1 MITTVRRLTW
11 HLFFGLTL
19 LSTGAPVWA
28 QAGAS
33 REQYTNKSRFKIP
46 FRFDAD
52 ELEQLGAREVELL
65 ESRDQGVTWKSR
77 DRVSPAAGKFQYE
90 ATETGSYW
98 FCLKLIDRDRKAH
111 PSTPAKAGLKVFVD
125 LDLPEVNL
133 QLSQRSP
140 GTVQIAWSV
149 EDAAIELNTL
159 RLKIRQPQREWKEQT
174 IRRAATGSED
184 IRVDGTGMFE
194 AELSV
199 ADLAGNETVAA
210 KQLRIR
216 SSNASPAPTREKIAV
231 KQRDPGGD
239 RLEMASQFPGTRRR
253 TAQEVAPE
261 PALARNAPV
270 NPANEPGSRPT
281 NLRRTATSDL
291 RVTEPRVSPP
301 RTVRHVNTLQFEL
314 KYRLRDVDS
323 DERIPVELWM
333 TADGGASWQLAGRD
347 DDGSSPMQVAVDQP
361 GEYGVQLA
369 WRSRSGR
376 AMPRPQ
382 DGTAPRD
389 LFIVDRRAPELELLG
404 VQSARSTRGQVVT
417 IRWKAADEHFGER
430 PLRLLWSTSAQGP
443 WDEAMNEI
451 PNDGE
456 VAWQPA
462 AHVPET
468 VYVRLEARDLA
479 GNLRI
484 AESGRPIRLLA
495 VTLEDSEEKPTDTN
509 RAEPPGD
516 DSNR

>member
-11 HLFFGLTL
+11 HLLFGLTL

-174 IRRAATGSED
+174 IRRA
-184 IRVDGTGMFE
+184 
-194 AELSV
+194 
-199 ADLAGNETVAA
+199 
-210 KQLRIR
+210 
-216 SSNASPAPTREKIAV
+216 
-231 KQRDPGGD
+231 
-239 RLEMASQFPGTRRR
+239 
-253 TAQEVAPE
+253 
-261 PALARNAPV
+261 
-270 NPANEPGSRPT
+270 
-281 NLRRTATSDL
+281 
-291 RVTEPRVSPP
+291 
-301 RTVRHVNTLQFEL
+301 
-314 KYRLRDVDS
+314 
-323 DERIPVELWM
+323 
-333 TADGGASWQLAGRD
+333 
-347 DDGSSPMQVAVDQP
+347 
-361 GEYGVQLA
+361 
-369 WRSRSGR
+369 
-376 AMPRPQ
+376 
-382 DGTAPRD
+382 
-389 LFIVDRRAPELELLG
+389 
-404 VQSARSTRGQVVT
+404 
-417 IRWKAADEHFGER
+417 
-430 PLRLLWSTSAQGP
+430 
-443 WDEAMNEI
+443 
-451 PNDGE
+451 
-456 VAWQPA
+456 
-462 AHVPET
+462 
-468 VYVRLEARDLA
+468 
-479 GNLRI
+479 
-484 AESGRPIRLLA
+484 
-495 VTLEDSEEKPTDTN
+495 
-509 RAEPPGD
+509 
-516 DSNR
+516 